1 MTQDTIY
8 ATYPLDARNGVTR
21 WLKCGVLTS
30 PLALETTL
38 APDGPTFGDDGRWV
52 LNYWAWDERSKRLK
66 QRIYDALPPFTD
78 TPDMHAR
85 IGAAAHDGKQWQY
98 AVTEED
104 QVIDFSRFNFTPT
117 LMQGWL
123 CTLLNAE
130 TALTA
135 QAELLTIGPAR
146 VFVDGALHTHFRE
159 PFSYVALQ
167 YVPLTLDLKQGMNV
181 LHLHGEMLGWREAR
195 LALGLRFTE
204 SYPITTSVPLPD
216 GVSADDWQRTEDALE
231 HVHVK
236 QFAFPTLPGK
246 IYLDAEASAT
256 AEFDVEIELP
266 IPENVF
272 AQLSSLK
279 RPKAAA
285 RICLEPGGSADLPL
299 VPELTAGMSGM
310 PGENSLML
318 TVRPVITLTPTPPSA
333 LHSVVPHGEGLKA
346 APIPPF
352 ALREKGLGDE
362 GNAAA
367 DFLHLK
373 REIWAGRNTFSS
385 APYGDY
391 EERRAEA
398 LRHLAAMPFDI
409 PATLAALEI
418 GAVDRVSSDAVAL
431 ACHFMEQRY
440 DCADFYAIG
449 LLALLY
455 GYSDHPVLHTADKA
469 RIESA
474 FLGFKYWLDEP
485 GLDAMCY
492 FTENHQILFHVA
504 AYLAG
509 QLWQERT
516 FSNSG
521 YTGRQQMRRNQPRI
535 ENWIIRRLQGSFS
548 EWDSNAYMTLDA
560 FAMLAL
566 VEFANSSRLREMAT
580 ALLDKLFF
588 MLACQS
594 FRGVL
599 GSTHGRCYV
608 TALKSARVENTSALG
623 RIAWGMGL
631 FNGETRATGLLALA
645 RRYRVPDVLQHIGAD
660 TERTLVTQA
669 RSFAQFRPQFDMR
682 GDTWDVRT
690 LTYRTSDV
698 MLSAALDY
706 RPGEMGIQE
715 HLWQATLGP
724 EAVVFTTYPG
734 NSQEHGN
741 ARPNFWAGSA
751 RLPRVAMHDRTVICL
766 YQLQPDVG
774 LGISHAYFP
783 TAMFDEWR
791 IDGQWAFARVGSGYI
806 ALWGDGHL
814 VLTDSGRHVAQELRS
829 RGAGAAWVC
838 RVGGAAQDGDFAA
851 FQRALMTQPPHAD
864 GTDVQWTTPDGAALR
879 FGWEGALTVD
889 NQAQD
894 WDSYPHYANVYTDTP
909 MDAPTMTIAHAGESL
924 TIDLQRGRSLT
935 SQAR

>member
-1 MTQDTIY
+1 MTQDLIN

-21 WLKCGVLTS
+21 WLKCGVLTAPLTVLERSVKADGS
-30 PLALETTL
+30 P
-38 APDGPTFGDDGRWV
+38 FGDDGRWV
-52 LNYWAWDERSKRLK
+52 LNYWAWDKRSKRIK
-66 QRIYDALPPFTD
+66 QRIYDRLPPFTQM
-78 TPDMHAR
+78 PDMQAR
-85 IGAAAHDGKQWQY
+85 IGAAGHDGKRWEY

-123 CTLLNAE
+123 FTLLNVDAP
-130 TALTA
+130 LTA

-146 VFVDGALHTHFRE
+146 VFIDGTLHTHFRG

-167 YVPLTLDLKQGMNV
+167 RVPLTLDLKQGINV
-181 LHLHGEMLGWREAR
+181 VHLQGEMLGWREAR
-195 LALGLRFTE
+195 LALGLRFTQP
-204 SYPITTSVPLPD
+204 YPITTAVPLPE
-216 GVSADDWQRTEDALE
+216 GINADEWQHTEDALNAI
-231 HVHVK
+231 HVK
-236 QFAFPTLPGK
+236 QFAFPTLPGR
-246 IYLDAEASAT
+246 IYLDAQASAP

-266 IPENVF
+266 IPENIF
-272 AQLSSLK
+272 AQLSTLQ
-279 RPKAAA
+279 RPKASA
-285 RICLEPGGSADLPL
+285 RIRLEPGGSADLPL

-318 TVRPVITLTPTPPSA
+318 TVKPISDSTLNPQPLLRH
-333 LHSVVPHGEGLKA
+333 LHSVVPQGEGEQKPLS
-346 APIPPF
+346 
-352 ALREKGLGDE
+352 LRERGWGE

-367 DFLHLK
+367 DFLLLK

-391 EERRAEA
+391 EQRRAEA
-398 LRHLAAMPFDI
+398 LRHLADMPFDI

-418 GAVDRVSSDAVAL
+418 GAVERVSSEAVAL

-455 GYSDHPVLHTADKA
+455 RYGEHPALGAADRA
-469 RIESA
+469 RIEAA

-509 QLWQERT
+509 QFWTEQT

-521 YTGRQQMRRNQPRI
+521 YTGRQQMQRNRPRI
-535 ENWIIRRLQGSFS
+535 ENWILRRLQGNFS

-566 VEFANSSRLREMAT
+566 VEFARSERLREMAT

-623 RIAWGMGL
+623 RIAWGMGI

-660 TERTLVTQA
+660 TERTLITQV

-682 GDTWDVRT
+682 GDAWDVRT

-751 RLPRVAMHDRTVICL
+751 RLPRVAMYDRTVICL
-766 YQLQPDVG
+766 YQLEADVG

-783 TAMFDEWR
+783 TVMFDEWR
-791 IDGQWAFARVGSGYI
+791 IDGQWAFARLGTGYI
-806 ALWGDGHL
+806 ALWGDGEL
-814 VLTDSGRHVAQELRS
+814 VLTDHGRHVAQELRS
-829 RGAGAAWVC
+829 CGVGAAWLC
-838 RVGGAAQDGDFAA
+838 RVGSAADDGDFAA
-851 FQRALMTQPPHAD
+851 FQWALMTQPPHAD
-864 GTDVQWTTPDGAALR
+864 GTRVQWTTPDGATLR
-879 FGWEGALTVD
+879 FGWEGALLVND
-889 NQAQD
+889 RPQD
-894 WDSYPHYANVYTDTP
+894 WDGYPHYANAYTETA
-909 MDAPTMTIAHAGESL
+909 MGAPTMTIAHAGESL
-924 TIDLQRGRSLT
+924 TIDLQRGT
-935 SQAR
+935 SRA